1 MNAQF
6 NHLSRRDF
14 LRLAAASAA
23 ASMLTA
29 CGVSATPQAPSKSP
43 VQLVYQDWR
52 TDWFPAM
59 AQEQLAKFNSQHP
72 DIRVFYTP
80 DPDNKVEKMV
90 ADMAAGTAPD
100 LMSGC
105 CDFFPEWADAG
116 QLLDLRPYVAQDL
129 DEATINEWSPAQYKA
144 LFTRDGVQFGLPQY
158 HGSLALYYNK
168 DMFDEAGVEY
178 PTDDWTHD
186 EYLQALTRL
195 TVRNT
200 DTSTRWG
207 GMFDV
212 SWDRIQIH
220 VNGWGGNYVDPE
232 DPTRCVM
239 SFPKALGAM
248 EWLRARMWDDHVMA
262 SFLDVQNKETRKA
275 FIDQHIAMVEDGS
288 WALKDILEN
297 TDFHVGI
304 ATFPAG
310 PERKV
315 TLGTTDG
322 FGIFARTSY
331 PDQAW
336 EFLKFLV
343 SQDYGRAMAQTHF
356 LQPAR
361 SSLLPEWIEF
371 IRKEYPERTQDVNIA
386 AFTDG
391 QVKGYSVTAEIF
403 PKMVGVGKLTEDI
416 WDQIFTLGKEPV
428 TSMINVCRTIE
439 GMQKD
444 QAGLPADCLCGPEG

>member
-1 MNAQF
+1 MKAQF

-23 ASMLTA
+23 ASMLAA
-29 CGVSATPQAPSKSP
+29 CGVSATPQAPSNSP

-59 AQEQLAKFNSQHP
+59 AQEQLAKFNSEHP

-116 QLLDLRPYVAQDL
+116 QLLDLRPYVEKDL
-129 DEATINEWSPAQYKA
+129 DEATIKEWSPAQYKA
-144 LFTRDGVQFGLPQY
+144 LFTRSGVQFGLPQY

-168 DMFDEAGVEY
+168 DMFDEAGVDY
-178 PTDDWTHD
+178 PNDDWTHD
-186 EYLQALTRL
+186 EYLDALIKL

-275 FIDQHIAMVEDGS
+275 FIDQNIAMVEDGS

-297 TDFHVGI
+297 AEFPHRNCHIPGRTGAESHPGDHGRLWHFCQDPASRPGVGVLKVSGQSGLW
-304 ATFPAG
+304 ACDGANAFPATG
-310 PERKV
+310 A
-315 TLGTTDG
+315 LL
-322 FGIFARTSY
+322 FAS
-331 PDQAW
+331 
-336 EFLKFLV
+336 
-343 SQDYGRAMAQTHF
+343 
-356 LQPAR
+356 
-361 SSLLPEWIEF
+361 
-371 IRKEYPERTQDVNIA
+371 
-386 AFTDG
+386 
-391 QVKGYSVTAEIF
+391 
-403 PKMVGVGKLTEDI
+403 
-416 WDQIFTLGKEPV
+416 
-428 TSMINVCRTIE
+428 
-439 GMQKD
+439 
-444 QAGLPADCLCGPEG
+444 